1 MNKRIGLRWAVIMAG
16 AMLLVL
22 AAACGGEKEIVEVVK
37 EVVVEKEVVKE
48 VPVNVEKVVEVEK
61 EVVKEVKVEVP
72 VEVVKEVEVIKEVPK
87 VITEEKVVVR
97 EVEKIVVA
105 TPAPAGE
112 QPFLIRAL
120 DPNAKYGGTLIAAAH
135 GPPAHFDLI
144 GSPTIAN
151 HGIAGQM
158 WENLLQ
164 LDPRTTV
171 PSVIPSLAVRWEI
184 SPDFKTYSF
193 DLRQGV
199 MWSDGTEFTSA
210 DVKATYD
217 RLRFP
222 RADQVSIRGA
232 VYDSI
237 AEINAPGKY
246 EVDFVMSRPVA
257 AESILPGFAMA
268 WTEIVQ
274 KKTLDENNGDLHDVD
289 VHPGT
294 GPFRHVSRDEEGWV
308 LEANPDHWNPYVPYL
323 DGIKHIWVIAWTPE
337 LSAMLFGGV
346 VDWGRFVAQKDA
358 LSILRG
364 EHPGLSARAENIPL
378 GTLMPLNT
386 ERLTDARVRKA
397 IQIVVDQKAMNDV
410 VSDLRGAVP
419 GAWFIPGTPYA
430 KPQSVLDATPGL
442 RPPTAEDI
450 ELARQLMADA
460 GYPNG
465 EGFPTLFMP
474 TRETPSQRT
483 QAPLIQAMLKD
494 GLNIDVEISIED
506 ASGIQLVVAEKTY
519 DLLVQGEWNTPVPD
533 PSIYLRSAY
542 GVCGD
547 APCAFNLS
555 LWNNPEYNAL
565 LEQFDAELDQEKRL
579 EIADKMWD
587 VLNREAP
594 ADPRGSSENMYFAW
608 KNDLKGGL
616 PHGSTSGPSYNDL
629 NRWDI
634 QWLDR

>member
-105 TPAPAGE
+105 TPVPVGQ
-112 QPFLIRAL
+112 QPFLIKAL

-135 GPPAHFDLI
+135 GPPSHFDLI
-144 GSPTIAN
+144 GSPTVAN

-158 WENLLQ
+158 WENLLR

-171 PSVIPSLAVRWEI
+171 ASVIPSLAVRWEI

-222 RADQVSIRGA
+222 RADQVSFREGSYA
-232 VYDSI
+232 PI

-246 EVDFVMSRPVA
+246 EVDFVMSRPTA
-257 AESILPGFAMA
+257 AESILPAFAMS
-268 WTEIVQ
+268 WTEIIQ
-274 KKTLDENNGDLHDVD
+274 KKTLDENNGDLHQVD
-289 VHPGT
+289 VHPVT
-294 GPFRHVSRDEEGWV
+294 GPFRHVSRDEESWV
-308 LEANPDHWNPYVPYL
+308 LEANPDHWNPDVPYL
-323 DGIKHIWVIAWTPE
+323 DGIKHIWVIAWTPQ
-337 LSAMLFGGV
+337 LTAMLFGGV

-358 LSILRG
+358 LSILNG
-364 EHPGLSARAENIPL
+364 EHPGLSARAESIAL
-378 GTLMPLNT
+378 GANMPMNT
-386 ERLTDARVRKA
+386 ERLADVRVRKA
-397 IQIVVDQKAMNDV
+397 IQIVADQKALNDA
-410 VSDLRGAVP
+410 VSDLRGFVP
-419 GAWFIPGTPYA
+419 GGWFIPGTPYA
-430 KPQSVLDATPGL
+430 KHQSVLDATPGL
-442 RPPTAEDI
+442 RTPTDEDL

-483 QAPLIQAMLKD
+483 QAPLIQ
-494 GLNIDVEISIED
+494 
-506 ASGIQLVVAEKTY
+506 
-519 DLLVQGEWNTPVPD
+519 
-533 PSIYLRSAY
+533 
-542 GVCGD
+542 GD
-547 APCAFNLS
+547 AERRS
-555 LWNNPEYNAL
+555 
-565 LEQFDAELDQEKRL
+565 
-579 EIADKMWD
+579 
-587 VLNREAP
+587 
-594 ADPRGSSENMYFAW
+594 
-608 KNDLKGGL
+608 
-616 PHGSTSGPSYNDL
+616 
-629 NRWDI
+629 
-634 QWLDR
+634 